1 MIFLSDFIMLNF
13 QFPID
18 NIIIIKFII
27 NKNPS
32 IITISKQNNRHL
44 ALQLNVFFMSY
55 CDILR

>member
-1 MIFLSDFIMLNF
+1 MLNF

-18 NIIIIKFII
+18 NIIIIKYII
-27 NKNPS
+27 NKRPS
-32 IITISKQNNRHL
+32 VITISKQNNRHV